1 MSARLQ
7 QMSTTHV
14 FNFHLIGRLIGHLNG
29 FLNGYRNSRL
39 KKRLNGDLYRRLNRP
54 EIRKLYGLFL
64 TSIFLSISGALM
76 LPAAAAS
83 NIAFNNAIQSNS
95 AMQTVLLAVIIN
107 GLSVDSGALFLTDGQ
122 GRLLA
127 PRSFLNRYNFNP
139 IDDALEIVEGIDY
152 FDLEK
157 IHGLRFTWNH
167 EREEITIVA
176 SPDAFSKNKLNI
188 GAANKNRQSP
198 SLYSPGA
205 FLNYDFS
212 FARSAGVMS
221 KQALIDVG
229 VFGGTGLWTSS
240 VSLNDLALKRLMT
253 TYSVDDTDKLRTL
266 KLGDAVN
273 NTGTWGRALLFGG
286 IQYSTN
292 FAIRPDFISVAMP
305 SISGKAI
312 LPSTVDV
319 YVNNTLRT
327 RQKVD
332 AGPFSIQNLPLIT
345 GTGEVQL
352 VVRDLLG
359 REQVI
364 TQSFFSS
371 PNLLRVGLV
380 EDAYELGWVR
390 KNYGQASND
399 YSNPFFAA
407 TYRKGVSDTWTGE
420 ARIEVQKQV
429 LTSGASLATT
439 LPTINS
445 TIETNLVVSRDSSGQ
460 AGAATLTGSAVG
472 TSFSYLG
479 RRWSANTKVQWNSM
493 GFRQLGS
500 DTNHLIQRVTNAQF
514 NVPWGGG
521 IMALNY
527 FQQKN
532 YGSSSLKLINLAYSR
547 SISKE
552 IYASAMVVKTFG
564 EVSSLSVGLGVTIIL
579 DARHFASATTRLSKG
594 ANTLYADVQQSTP
607 HDHGIGYRLAAQS
620 GSGVTRQ
627 EASLNMNQSFGGFQA
642 DVVNQYGTLST
653 RIGLQGGVNY
663 LAGDIY
669 FSRGFDDAFAV
680 VRTEGLKGI
689 PIYLENQEVAR
700 TDSHGKAI
708 VSNLQS
714 YQRNHIRIDPLSLP
728 IDASVE
734 QMEKTVIPRFK
745 GGVIVDFAVQKVR
758 GATLILRLKNGELLP
773 AWSTVEVNGLER
785 QYVSGKRGE
794 VYVEFLKQKDNHVN
808 VSLQDG
814 RLCELRVDLPEDAT
828 LIPYLDNLICLEV
841 VQQ

>member
-1 MSARLQ
+1 M
-7 QMSTTHV
+7 
-14 FNFHLIGRLIGHLNG
+14 
-29 FLNGYRNSRL
+29 
-39 KKRLNGDLYRRLNRP
+39 P
-54 EIRKLYGLFL
+54 
-64 TSIFLSISGALM
+64 
-76 LPAAAAS
+76 PATAAS
-83 NIAFNNAIQSNS
+83 RPISNTEMQSNS
-95 AMQTVLLAVIIN
+95 VKQTVLLAVIIN
-107 GLSVDSGALFLTDGQ
+107 GLPVDSGALFLTDSQ

-127 PRSFLNRYNFNP
+127 PRSLLNLYHFNP
-139 IDDALEIVEGIDY
+139 IDVALEVVEGIDY

-167 EREEITIVA
+167 EREDLTIVA

-205 FLNYDFS
+205 FLNYDLS

-229 VFGGTGLWTSS
+229 IFGGTGLWTSS
-240 VSLNDLALKRLMT
+240 VSLNDLTLRRLMT
-253 TYSVDDTDKLRTL
+253 TYSVDDTDNLRTI
-266 KLGDAVN
+266 KFGDAVN

-286 IQYSTN
+286 IQYSSN

-305 SISGKAI
+305 SISGKAV
-312 LPSTVDV
+312 LPSTVDI

-352 VVRDLLG
+352 VVKDLLG
-359 REQVI
+359 REQII

-399 YSNPFFAA
+399 YAHPFFAT
-407 TYRKGVSDTWTGE
+407 TYRKGLSDTWTGE
-420 ARIEVQKQV
+420 ARMEVQKQV
-429 LTSGASLATT
+429 LTSGVSLATT

-445 TIETNLVVSRDSSGQ
+445 TMETNLVVSRDSSGQ
-460 AGAATLTGSAVG
+460 AGASTLKGSAFG

-479 RRWSANTKVQWNSM
+479 RRWSANAKVQWNSI

-500 DTNHLIQRVTNAQF
+500 DPNHLIQRVSNAQF
-514 NVPWGGG
+514 NLPWGSG

-532 YGSSSLKLINLAYSR
+532 YGSPSLRMINLAYSR
-547 SISKE
+547 SVSKQ

-564 EVSSLSVGLGVTIIL
+564 EVPTLSVGLGVTIIL

-607 HDHGIGYRLAAQS
+607 HDHGLGYRLAAQS

-627 EASLNMNQSFGGFQA
+627 EASLNMNQSFGGIQA
-642 DVVNQYGTLST
+642 DIVNQYGTVST
-653 RIGLQGGVNY
+653 RIGLQGGINY
-663 LAGDIY
+663 LAGDVY

-700 TDSHGKAI
+700 TDRHGNAI

-745 GGVIVDFAVQKVR
+745 GGVIVDFAVQRVR

-828 LIPYLDNLICLEV
+828 LIPYLDNLICIEMV
-841 VQQ
+841 KQ